1 MRDKIAT
8 DEDVT
13 DVTQLAEFMK
23 KVNHPMVAKWAAEEE
38 VEEEVAEA
46 AAPEAA
52 AIPMM
57 QPGMMPQMQL
67 PAFAPPG
74 GAAGGIKLVLKNA
87 NINVEKIILK
97 KKE

>member
-1 MRDKIAT
+1 MGLFDRIFGGREEEIDI
-8 DEDVT
+8 E
-13 DVTQLAEFMK
+13 EFL
-23 KVNHPMVAKWAAEEE
+23 NALGEEEE
-38 VEEEVAEA
+38 VEEAAEA

-52 AIPMM
+52 AIPQMPMM

-67 PAFAPPG
+67 PAFAPSG

-87 NINVEKIILK
+87 NIKVEKIILK